1 MTVPRKFKQIV
12 EEFSDRPA
20 LVTSKSI
27 ISYAEL
33 DEKSNQLGNYLI
45 EQGVIVGSVVGIM
58 MDRSV
63 EYILLMLAISKI
75 GGYML
80 HLT

>member
-1 MTVPRKFKQIV
+1 MTIPGKFKQIV
-12 EEFSDRPA
+12 EQFSDRPA

-45 EQGVIVGSVVGIM
+45 EQVYLQV
-58 MDRSV
+58 
-63 EYILLMLAISKI
+63 LLLE
-75 GGYML
+75 
-80 HLT
+80 